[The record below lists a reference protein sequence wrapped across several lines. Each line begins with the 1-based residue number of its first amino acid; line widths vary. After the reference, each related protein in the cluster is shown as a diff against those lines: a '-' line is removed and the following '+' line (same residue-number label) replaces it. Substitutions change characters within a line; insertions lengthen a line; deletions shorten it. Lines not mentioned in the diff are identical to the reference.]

1 MSGKYE
7 KMKKLIQDIEGVGFE
22 CEAGYLSGLVAWQEL
37 KKEIEELGAM
47 ERLEPRCVDIRPK
60 NHIERMEE
68 EAQEL
73 EEKIEKLVVFIEREK
88 IEPKFTDEEQRIKLV
103 LQKEYMINYA
113 DILRQRIYCDTLK
126 TNKDPEVENHIELLQ
141 RK

>member
-47 ERLEPRCVDIRPK
+47 ERLEPRCVDIRLK
-60 NHIERMEE
+60 NHIERMEVE
-68 EAQEL
+68 LQEL
-73 EEKIEKLVVFIEREK
+73 GDKIERLAIFIEREK

-113 DILRQRIYCDTLK
+113 GILKQRIYYDTLK
-126 TNKDPEVENHIELLQ
+126 ANKDPEVENHIELLQ

>member
-37 KKEIEELGAM
+37 KKEIEDLGAM
-47 ERLEPRCVDIRPK
+47 ERIEPCCEDTEDIEDTRPK

-68 EAQEL
+68 ELQEL
-73 EEKIEKLVVFIEREK
+73 ETKLNNLCAFLEKEMK
-88 IEPKFTDEEQRIKLV
+88 EPKYTDEYQRQLLAIQKQHMIDYYNV
-103 LQKEYMINYA
+103 LSLRISNDKMKKE
-113 DILRQRIYCDTLK
+113 
-126 TNKDPEVENHIELLQ
+126 V
-141 RK
+141 

>member
-1 MSGKYE
+1 MSSKYE

-37 KKEIEELGAM
+37 KKEIEKLEAM

-68 EAQEL
+68 EEKEL
-73 EEKIEKLVVFIEREK
+73 TVKINKLTAFLDKEMEEKKY
-88 IEPKFTDEEQRIKLV
+88 TDEYQRQLLAIQRDHMIRYYSV
-103 LQKEYMINYA
+103 LLE
-113 DILRQRIYCDTLK
+113 RIGIDKKKMEK
-126 TNKDPEVENHIELLQ
+126 TEK
-141 RK
+141 

>member
-1 MSGKYE
+1 MAGIIERIKNH
-7 KMKKLIQDIEGVGFE
+7 IQKIEEYDFE
-22 CEAGYLSGLVAWQEL
+22 CEAGNLRGCKDWIEL
-37 KKEIEELGAM
+37 KKEIDKWEKMELAPV
-47 ERLEPRCVDIRPK
+47 EYPREK
-60 NHIERMEE
+60 NHIEKMEE

-126 TNKDPEVENHIELLQ
+126 ANKDPEVENHIELLQ